1 MSECRTQEYLVLW
14 KVSDLKRELPG
25 ITAIGAPGVWG
36 MKAQVRWRCLI
47 SDFNTLV
54 IGIFSGCLPAYCFC
68 L

>member
-14 KVSDLKRELPG
+14 KVSDLKRELPE
-25 ITAIGAPGVWG
+25 ITAIGAPGVWSV
-36 MKAQVRWRCLI
+36 KAQVRRPRLI

-54 IGIFSGCLPAYCFC
+54 IGIFSECLPAYCFC